1 MNKYQK
7 DKCPDIYG
15 YSSSNL
21 IAGNENCGYQII
33 NGEKE
38 YINFK
43 VPFASF
49 IDSDGDRRFVACSEE
64 YYKWLR
70 NEERNNKRKIDEES
84 RCKIPAFLI
93 EKDGKY
99 VKDEGSRANRNFYKT
114 CRHKD
119 CLTCPFINDNNYVRK
134 GNALSLDS
142 IIEDG
147 LYNDF
152 IDEETETPLEYVD
165 RKEKDESL
173 IKAVNLLKDEEK
185 YIFNLLKEGYSYSQ
199 IGKMLNYS
207 KSKIQFKVKK
217 IITFLQNQLKE

>member
-1 MNKYQK
+1 M
-7 DKCPDIYG
+7 
-15 YSSSNL
+15 
-21 IAGNENCGYQII
+21 
-33 NGEKE
+33 
-38 YINFK
+38 
-43 VPFASF
+43 
-49 IDSDGDRRFVACSEE
+49 
-64 YYKWLR
+64 
-70 NEERNNKRKIDEES
+70 
-84 RCKIPAFLI
+84 
-93 EKDGKY
+93 
-99 VKDEGSRANRNFYKT
+99 
-114 CRHKD
+114 
-119 CLTCPFINDNNYVRK
+119 
-134 GNALSLDS
+134 SLDS

-165 RKEKDESL
+165 RKEKEESL